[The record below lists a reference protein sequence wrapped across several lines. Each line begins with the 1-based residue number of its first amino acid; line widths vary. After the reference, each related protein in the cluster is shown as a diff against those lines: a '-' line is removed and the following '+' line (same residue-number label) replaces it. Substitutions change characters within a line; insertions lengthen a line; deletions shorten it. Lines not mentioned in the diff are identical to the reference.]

1 MLEPE
6 DNLSMN
12 NKSNSLNKLFT
23 VKNQEQTDQIE
34 KTYLKAFLIF
44 RFITKPSM
52 KNK

>member
-44 RFITKPSM
+44 RFITKPKYKS
-52 KNK
+52 